1 MPTRNQPRLTPEEF
15 NHLQSKA
22 LMATLVVV
30 LGLATVTILVLV
42 LAYWGLTK
50 VTTVQYC
57 HRTASLLAVLVY
69 AGALIS
75 YFANKNNMSVWV
87 ARNFPDLYVQIMNA

>member
-1 MPTRNQPRLTPEEF
+1 MPTRNQPRLTQEEF
-15 NHLQSKA
+15 NQLQSKA

-30 LGLATVTILVLV
+30 LGLATIAILVLV

-50 VTTVQYC
+50 VSTVQYC

-75 YFANKNNMSVWV
+75 YFANKNNMSIWV
-87 ARNFPDLYVQIMNA
+87 ARNFPDLYVQLMGA